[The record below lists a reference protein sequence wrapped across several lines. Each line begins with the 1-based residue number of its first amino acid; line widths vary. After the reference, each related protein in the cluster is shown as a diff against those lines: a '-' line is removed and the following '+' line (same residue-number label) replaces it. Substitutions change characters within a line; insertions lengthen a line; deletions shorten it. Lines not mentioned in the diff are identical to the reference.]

1 MIAESSNPPNLA
13 PSKKPA
19 LMRRVI
25 IPVDFSETSLNAARY
40 AAKMLAG
47 KDDVAAILYHNY
59 ESPDDLDISHNYQ
72 DSLKKELLR
81 AGVKNVECESEMG
94 GDLIDNITRM
104 AHTIRAT
111 MIVMGITGK
120 STVRQ
125 AMFGSNTLKLI
136 DRNLLPVMIIP
147 PDAVYTGFNN
157 VAFASDFKNVEDSI
171 PVPLITSVLDMFKPK
186 LHIVNVNREIYVSIP
201 EETEKE
207 KQKLL
212 QMFGDYNTEC
222 YFITMNDFYQAIDN
236 FVRDYKIDVLITI
249 PKHQSN
255 STSLFKSSHT
265 KRLAYHSHIPIL
277 AAHE

>member
-1 MIAESSNPPNLA
+1 MKSVNPVNLA
-13 PSKKPA
+13 PQKKTE

-25 IPVDFSETSLNAARY
+25 IPIDFSETSLNAARY
-40 AAKMLAG
+40 TAKMLAG

-59 ESPDDLDISHNYQ
+59 ESADDLDISHNYQ
-72 DSLKKELLR
+72 ESLKKEMIR
-81 AGVKNVECESEMG
+81 AGVKNIECENEMG
-94 GDLIDNITRM
+94 GDLIDNISRL

-111 MIVMGITGK
+111 LIVMGITGK

-136 DRNLLPVMIIP
+136 DRNLYPVMIIP

-157 VAFASDFKNVEDSI
+157 VAFASDFKNVEDTT
-171 PVPLITSVLDMFKPK
+171 PAPLISSVLEMFSPK
-186 LHIVNVNREIYVSIP
+186 LHIVNVNKEIYISLP
-201 EETEKE
+201 EETERE

-212 QMFGDYNTEC
+212 DMFSGFRTEC

-236 FVRDYKIDVLITI
+236 FVKDYKIDVLITV